1 MEVLLSE
8 YKPTRGRAEMGFT
21 FVEAGKVVAHG
32 GGFITKE
39 YLERAI
45 NITRRRL
52 AGLRPL
58 KPNPKLMN
66 ESTYYVIE
74 RWNNKIYGKE

>member
-8 YKPTRGRAEMGFT
+8 YKPPRGSAEMAFT
-21 FVEAGKVVAHG
+21 FLDGGRIVAHG
-32 GGFITKE
+32 SGFITKE

-45 NITRRRL
+45 NLTRRRL